1 MDIAITATDLMV
13 PMSES
18 RGDIWVLDTVDR

>member
-1 MDIAITATDLMV
+1 MDIAITATHLII

-18 RGDIWVLDTVDR
+18 RGDIWMLGDIDR